1 MFLISTE
8 VLREIRRDIA
18 ENLGK
23 GGDARMAE
31 DNGDNVTEVDFKGAL
46 KLSSHRRLF
55 LRNFRRGSLR
65 E

>member
-1 MFLISTE
+1 
-8 VLREIRRDIA
+8 
-18 ENLGK
+18 
-23 GGDARMAE
+23 MAE
-31 DNGDNVTEVDFKGAL
+31 DNGDNVIEVDFKRAL